1 MRKHNMNVKTWTTE
15 ELMEALDMNA
25 YDLLQVLIDKGV
37 IYPNEY
43 ESDDLFREYVIS
55 VGFRFT
61 QDQRVNNIVYNL
73 QEKIDELLSY
83 F

>member
-1 MRKHNMNVKTWTTE
+1 MNVKTWTTE